1 MQFTLVTKIPLAIC
15 LLETCVASL
24 QQGAFGGEQTLIL
37 ISVII
42 SHTLRLSPV
51 TELKRARNKRPV
63 IEERKR
69 GDGGTQGIIS
79 RQYEDSDG
87 DRADEF
93 YLHQG
98 SRLIKIPENK
108 LKRIN

>member
-1 MQFTLVTKIPLAIC
+1 M
-15 LLETCVASL
+15 ASL

-51 TELKRARNKRPV
+51 TELKRARNRRPV

-69 GDGGTQGIIS
+69 GDGGTQGIIM
-79 RQYEDSDG
+79 REYEDSDG

-93 YLHQG
+93 YVHQG
-98 SRLIKIPENK
+98 SKLIKIPENR